1 MCDIESLA
9 RSFANLL
16 RCEERVE
23 DLVTYLLWD
32 AATCVRYDDFDLI
45 PVAACCDRDRA
56 ALPGVLDGVRRVD
69 DEVQEHLANLAN
81 RFCTLPIYE
90 QYKHQKRINTLAYPD
105 AILFACRVGIHE
117 PQTHS
122 NPQGLTPQP
131 VSLQ

>member
-1 MCDIESLA
+1 MRQLTLILTLI
-9 RSFANLL
+9 LL
-16 RCEERVE
+16 
-23 DLVTYLLWD
+23 
-32 AATCVRYDDFDLI
+32 
-45 PVAACCDRDRA
+45 A
-56 ALPGVLDGVRRVD
+56 ALPLQSTHARGHRDMD
-69 DEVQEHLANLAN
+69 QHLANLAN